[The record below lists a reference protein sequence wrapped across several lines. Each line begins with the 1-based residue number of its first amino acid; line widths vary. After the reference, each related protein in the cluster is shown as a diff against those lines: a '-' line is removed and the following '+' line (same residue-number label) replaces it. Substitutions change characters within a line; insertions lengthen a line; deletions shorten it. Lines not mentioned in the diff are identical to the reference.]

1 MNAMQSS
8 TRKRTVAKKRVTG
21 AKRGMLTKWCDVADW
36 WRYIRQGIPM
46 IAVTALAWFTLGLS
60 VGVALACA
68 V

>member
-8 TRKRTVAKKRVTG
+8 TRKRTVAKKRVTN
-21 AKRGMLTKWCDVADW
+21 AKHGMLTKWCDAADW
-36 WRYIRQGIPM
+36 LDTKQQSFLM
-46 IAVTALAWFTLGLS
+46 LAVALAWFTLGLA